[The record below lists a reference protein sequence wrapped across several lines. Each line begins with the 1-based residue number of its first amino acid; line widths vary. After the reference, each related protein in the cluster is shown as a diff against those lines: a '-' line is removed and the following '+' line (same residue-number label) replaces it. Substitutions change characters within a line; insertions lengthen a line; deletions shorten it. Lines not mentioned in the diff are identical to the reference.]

1 MKLGNSVKANEYAHK
16 SVKVGKQEE
25 SYGLLMKILI
35 SEKDFRSAVAVANAA
50 IEYLFVKFYLVF
62 FSKKLSVLDHALIV

>member
-1 MKLGNSVKANEYAHK
+1 MKLGNLEKAKEYAHK

-25 SYGLLMKILI
+25 SYSLLMKILI

-50 IEYLFVKFYLVF
+50 IE
-62 FSKKLSVLDHALIV
+62 